1 MLKKLQAT
9 TGVIFAGFLAL
20 HLINTW
26 LAATGPATYD
36 TVQGLLRTL
45 YQFVAVEALLLA
57 ALTVHVVVGIMRI
70 VQEPKRVLSLRSRMH
85 RYAGLFLAFVV
96 AGHVLAVRGPSW
108 FFDVYPGFAGLAF
121 SLEFLPGYFYP
132 YYFLLGLAGFYHG
145 LNGLSIATGRLGW
158 RVPVTPRLLAATTAV
173 AGVLMVAAL
182 LGLGGQLFDVG
193 EPSNSAFAHL
203 ARDILGVEPG
213 T

>member
-26 LAATGPATYD
+26 LAATGPDTYD
-36 TVQGLLRTL
+36 AVQGLLRTL
-45 YQFVAVEALLLA
+45 YQFIAVEALLLA
-57 ALTVHVVVGIMRI
+57 ALAVHVVVGIMRI
-70 VQEPKRVLSLRSRMH
+70 VKEPKRVLSLRSRMH
-85 RYAGLFLAFVV
+85 RYAGFFLAFVV

-158 RVPVTPRLLAATTAV
+158 RVPVTPRLLAATAV
-173 AGVLMVAAL
+173 AGVLMVASL

>member
-26 LAATGPATYD
+26 LAATGPDTYD
-36 TVQGLLRTL
+36 AVQGLLRTL
-45 YQFVAVEALLLA
+45 YQFIAVEALLLA
-57 ALTVHVVVGIMRI
+57 ALAVHVVVGIMRI

-85 RYAGLFLAFVV
+85 RYAGFFLVFVV

-193 EPSNSAFAHL
+193 EPSSSAFAHL

>member
-26 LAATGPATYD
+26 LAATGPDTYD
-36 TVQGLLRTL
+36 AVQGLLRTL

-57 ALTVHVVVGIMRI
+57 ALAVHVVVGIMRI
-70 VQEPKRVLSLRSRMH
+70 VKEPKRVLSLRSRMH
-85 RYAGLFLAFVV
+85 RYAGVFLAFVV

-108 FFDVYPGFAGLAF
+108 FFDVYPGFAGIAF